1 MLYNALP
8 TCQVPSNQQGT
19 REQGTGSD
27 REQNGSECYA
37 ALFQPDNVLSNQE
50 QGTGEWRI
58 GSRTEMNVTQ
68 HSSNLLMLSSLQP
81 EAQRTGSD
89 REHYNKIFNKR
100 TEMNATQRF
109 SNLLMFSP
117 TRSPLLGTRN
127 ERTGSKGQG
136 TREQKLMQS
145 STQQQH
151 SVQNPVIKLG
161 RVYNLNWQ
169 NRKAAFYK

>member
-37 ALFQPDNVLSNQE
+37 TLFQPDNVLSNQE
-50 QGTGEWRI
+50 QGTREWRI

-81 EAQRTGSD
+81 EAQRTGRD

-145 STQQQH
+145 STQQQR